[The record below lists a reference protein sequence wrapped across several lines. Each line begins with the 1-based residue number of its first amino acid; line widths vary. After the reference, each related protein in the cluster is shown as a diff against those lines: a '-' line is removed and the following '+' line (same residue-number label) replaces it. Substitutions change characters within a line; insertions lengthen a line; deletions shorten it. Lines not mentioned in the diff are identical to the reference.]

1 LDGLGKMPTP
11 VTFTAAVQWTPPSA
25 PANSGNATFSVVAQ
39 VNAQNVG
46 QVDVQTTDAP
56 ATLFPMPFG
65 SVSAAKIL
73 IVKNM
78 MSSEVGVRINGAV
91 ANNFRIPAGGMVTYA
106 APVAPGAEPW
116 TSATIVTT
124 ATPASI
130 EAVQFFIFGD

>member
-1 LDGLGKMPTP
+1 MPTP
-11 VTFTAAVQWTPPSA
+11 VTVTASVQWTPPSA

-56 ATLFPMPFG
+56 ASLFPMPFG
-65 SVSAAKIL
+65 SVAAAKVL
-73 IVKNM
+73 IIKNM
-78 MSSEVGVRINGAV
+78 MSSEVGIRINGAV
-91 ANNFRIPAGGMVTYA
+91 ANNFRVPAGAVVIYA

-124 ATPASI
+124 ATPAAI
-130 EAVQFFIFGD
+130 ENVQFFIYGD